1 MTTKKTATAKVVL
14 ATPDEF
20 GARAGTHKAEAEKIL
35 EKRALAAKGLL
46 ARSNGRPVDP
56 TAAVDSI
63 LCDKRSAHPI
73 GVNGEAL
80 PSIAATRR
88 RLGITLQ
95 ELAQAAAID
104 PAHLELMERRSLL
117 ASPTLAELE
126 RIADALHL
134 DVEEIR

>member
-1 MTTKKTATAKVVL
+1 MTTKKTATAKVVPP
-14 ATPDEF
+14 TPDEF

-35 EKRALAAKGLL
+35 VKRALAAKGLL
-46 ARSNGRPVDP
+46 ARLNGRPVDP
-56 TAAVDSI
+56 TAAFE
-63 LCDKRSAHPI
+63 LCDKRFADPI
-73 GVNGEAL
+73 GVDGEAV
-80 PSIAATRR
+80 PPIAASRR
-88 RLGITLQ
+88 RLGITLR
-95 ELAQAAAID
+95 ELAHAAAID